1 MGWTQRT
8 NYRMAS
14 KKSTK
19 TKVGILA
26 KVYMEVL
33 ETRTYPEGNNVFQ
46 QDSAPAPAHKAK
58 VTQNFMDENFAEYCP
73 WALWPPSSP
82 FCNHLDYAIWGVMEV
97 KVGATPYRNV
107 DDLKA
112 SICRE
117 CSSKTKQE

>member
-1 MGWTQRT
+1 MLIKRMGWTQRT

-58 VTQNFMDENFAEYCP
+58 VTQNFMDENFAEY
-73 WALWPPSSP
+73 
-82 FCNHLDYAIWGVMEV
+82 
-97 KVGATPYRNV
+97 
-107 DDLKA
+107 
-112 SICRE
+112 
-117 CSSKTKQE
+117 